1 MNIPFD
7 TLAYSRQLMR
17 AGVPEAQAELQARL
31 LAQVLGKSAA
41 FSGDL
46 ATFETNVCTQ
56 IGESG
61 LRVESRMNS
70 VAGDIKPWAFPSLSK
85 LMLGMLVALN
95 FLIFLEIFLS

>member
-56 IGESG
+56 IEESG
-61 LRVESRMNS
+61 LKVEGRMNS

-85 LMLGMLVALN
+85 LMLGILVALN